1 MNRTLATAALLFALP
16 AASLAA
22 PRVPEDQPKPPT
34 PPSQQE
40 RQHRRLERAAEFLKL
55 SEAQRASIKAI
66 HEKNRDAAKVR
77 RESAQAAAKA
87 FHEAARDPKVT
98 TDQLRRLHQAMA
110 DARFEAFSS
119 HRAMQLEVRSLLTPE
134 QREQAATLRGMALER
149 RRERLMRDHRGPG
162 MGPGM
167 GRGMREGR
175 GPGGEGRPGFEG

>member
-16 AASLAA
+16 AAALAA
-22 PRVPEDQPKPPT
+22 PRVPEEQPKPPA
-34 PPSQQE
+34 PPSLQE
-40 RQHRRLERAAEFLKL
+40 RAHRRLERASEFLKL

-66 HEKNRDAAKVR
+66 HEKNRDAAKAR

-110 DARFEAFSS
+110 DARFEAFSA
-119 HRAMQLEVRSLLTPE
+119 HRAMRLEVRNLLTPE

-149 RRERLMRDHRGPG
+149 RREGLMRLRGGRGPG
-162 MGPGM
+162 MGQGSGP
-167 GRGMREGR
+167 GRG
-175 GPGGEGRPGFEG
+175 GRPGFED